1 MQVKN
6 NTLPE
11 TDEQSNSGLVTIV
24 VSVLF
29 AARSLLIFKNFKI

>member
-11 TDEQSNSGLVTIV
+11 IDEQSNSGLVTIV

-29 AARSLLIFKNFKI
+29 AARSLLIFKKL